1 MKMPFGKHKDKEI
14 HTIPQ
19 DYLIWF
25 KNNITNLKGDLLQAV
40 EAGID
45 GKPFDPKKRT
55 IDDARK
61 AMFDKLVLRSIKLE
75 TC

>member
-25 KNNITNLKGDLLQAV
+25 RNNITNLKGDLLQAV

-45 GKPFDPKKRT
+45 GKLFDPKKRT
-55 IDDARK
+55 IDDARRE
-61 AMFDKLVLRSIKLE
+61 MLDKLRLRSIKLE